1 MPGLR
6 VKSSGSRRRRHV
18 SFPKEAGQESKK
30 VPSGGLWFQ
39 FFAPITDMS
48 LPKRMRGETHMRRMS
63 LMVPRMSRACA
74 AHMSF
79 RRRIYMRNNLS
90 KVGSDRTRDR
100 GFGVRN
106 VDRARDGIDAR
117 PVGRCDAEQCWNGRQ
132 YQAKGATN
140 RST

>member
-18 SFPKEAGQESKK
+18 SFPKETGQESKN

-63 LMVPRMSRACA
+63 VMVPRMSRAYA
-74 AHMSF
+74 AHMS
-79 RRRIYMRNNLS
+79 LVAS
-90 KVGSDRTRDR
+90 L
-100 GFGVRN
+100 
-106 VDRARDGIDAR
+106 IDA
-117 PVGRCDAEQCWNGRQ
+117 E
-132 YQAKGATN
+132 
-140 RST
+140 RSS